1 MRSTKTPTALHLDRF
16 KTSDEHSCHP
26 LGYDVAS
33 MVFSFGCQRQGVDK
47 EAPPFRIVEID
58 RRFEAPDTLAAGL
71 RHIVF
76 ENRRSQIRE
85 DMLVKLDK
93 GTNAD
98 Y

>member
-1 MRSTKTPTALHLDRF
+1 MLSRWATLLLRWFLAS
-16 KTSDEHSCHP
+16 
-26 LGYDVAS
+26 VAS
-33 MVFSFGCQRQGVDK
+33 DK
-47 EAPPFRIVEID
+47 GWIRSPPFRIVEID
-58 RRFEAPDTLAAGL
+58 SGFEAPDTLAAGL